1 MIDDTL
7 LRQRLEQGIQAQ
19 GIVINSRQV
28 DQLLQYLKLLAKW
41 NLAYNLTAVRNVEEM
56 IPRHLLDS
64 LSVAPFI
71 QGERFIDVGTGPG
84 LPGIPL
90 AILFPERHFLLVD
103 SNGKKTRFLTQCK
116 LEMTLP
122 NVEVQQGRIEQVRPE
137 WVADGI
143 LSRAFASIADFVHW
157 TRHLVGPETRLYA
170 MKGQYPR
177 EELAQLPED
186 YRVEAEQPLSVP
198 DCDGERHLLII
209 AKA

>member
-90 AILFPERHFLLVD
+90 AILFPERHLD
-103 SNGKKTRFLTQCK
+103 RKS
-116 LEMTLP
+116 
-122 NVEVQQGRIEQVRPE
+122 
-137 WVADGI
+137 
-143 LSRAFASIADFVHW
+143 
-157 TRHLVGPETRLYA
+157 TRLN
-170 MKGQYPR
+170 
-177 EELAQLPED
+177 
-186 YRVEAEQPLSVP
+186 S
-198 DCDGERHLLII
+198 
-209 AKA
+209 

>member
-1 MIDDTL
+1 MTEDVQ
-7 LRQRLEQGIQAQ
+7 LRQRLAQ
-19 GIVINSRQV
+19 GIAAQGLEVTPDQQE
-28 DQLLQYLKLLAKW
+28 QLLQYLKLLGKW
-41 NLAYNLTAVRNVEEM
+41 NLAYNLTAVRDMGEM

-71 QGERFIDVGTGPG
+71 EGERFIDVGTGPG

-90 AILFPERHFLLVD
+90 AILFPERRFLLVD

-116 LEMTLP
+116 LEMKLP
-122 NVEVQQGRIEQVRPE
+122 NVEIQQARIENVQPG

-157 TRHLVGPETRLYA
+157 TRHLVGPRTRLYA

-177 EELAQLPED
+177 EELTQLPAD
-186 YRVEAEQPLSVP
+186 YRVEAERPLSVP

>member
-7 LRQRLEQGIQAQ
+7 LRQRLEQGIRAQ
-19 GIVINSRQV
+19 GLVVDSHQV
-28 DQLLQYLKLLAKW
+28 DLLLQYLKLLAKW
-41 NLAYNLTAVRNVEEM
+41 NLAYNLTAVRDVEEM

-90 AILFPERHFLLVD
+90 AILFPERQFLLVD

-116 LEMTLP
+116 LEMGLP
-122 NVEVQQGRIEQVRPE
+122 NIEVRQARIEQVQPD

-143 LSRAFASIADFVHW
+143 LSRAFASVADFVHW
-157 TRHLVGPETRLYA
+157 TRHLMGDHTRLYA
-170 MKGQYPR
+170 MKGQYPDD
-177 EELAQLPED
+177 ELSQLPED
-186 YRVEAEQPLSVP
+186 YRVEVSQPLSVTG
-198 DCDGERHLLII
+198 CEGQRHLLII
-209 AKA
+209 ARS